1 MHSRPLHTR
10 RAVLRGSAA
19 AALAALVGTTAACGS
34 SSDSSAPAAG
44 ASGSTI
50 KTVKSGVLSVATMSD
65 AKPNCWIENGVFK
78 GFDLDLARAI
88 GGKLGLTVEF
98 AAIDFPALF
107 PSVAQGRY
115 DMAAASTAGTIERQ
129 KIVDFSAGYLGGY
142 LGVLTT
148 KSSGITEDN
157 ASTNGK
163 RLGLL
168 QGSIQEAYAKKFLSG
183 ATLVMFPDNNA
194 GVSALQTGRVDGYF
208 LDFVVGTDY
217 IEQHPELVQPIA
229 IPAFDQ
235 PAAFPIKKGNTAL
248 EDGVNKALGELV
260 EDGTWMKLYTQYFS
274 KAPKPKDL
282 PPYPLP
288 AA

>member
-1 MHSRPLHTR
+1 MSASPFFSRRT
-10 RAVLRGSAA
+10 VLRGGLA
-19 AALAALVGTTAACGS
+19 AALAAAVGTTAACGS
-34 SSDSSAPAAG
+34 DDAAPAA
-44 ASGSTI
+44 SGGSSTVQ
-50 KTVKSGVLSVATMSD
+50 TVTAGVLSVATMSD
-65 AKPNCWIENGVFK
+65 AKPNCWIENGEFK

-88 GGKLGLTVEF
+88 GAKLGLTVEF

-115 DMAAASTAGTIERQ
+115 DMAAASTAGTVERQ

-148 KSSGITEDN
+148 KSSGITADN
-157 ASTNGK
+157 ASTDGK

-168 QGSIQEAYAKKFLSG
+168 QGSIQEAYAKKFLPG

-194 GVSALQTGRVDGYF
+194 GVAALLTGRVDGYF

-217 IEQHPELVQPIA
+217 IDQHPDLVQPIA
-229 IPAFDQ
+229 VPAFDQ

-248 EDGVNKALGELV
+248 KEGVDKALGELV
-260 EDGTWMKLYTQYFS
+260 EDGTWMKLYLQYFT
-274 KAPKPKDL
+274 KAPKPTDL
-282 PPYPLP
+282 PPYALP
-288 AA
+288 TA

>member
-1 MHSRPLHTR
+1 MNPSPFSRRTL
-10 RAVLRGSAA
+10 LRGGGA
-19 AALAALVGTTAACGS
+19 AALAALVGTGAACGS
-34 SSDSSAPAAG
+34 NDAAAPAAG

-50 KTVKSGVLSVATMSD
+50 KTIKPGILSVATMSD

-88 GGKLGLTVEF
+88 GAKLGLTVEF

-107 PSVAQGRY
+107 PAVAQGRY
-115 DMAAASTAGTIERQ
+115 DMGAASSAGTVERQ
-129 KIVDFSAGYLGGY
+129 KIVDFSKGYLGGY

-148 KSSGITEDN
+148 KTSGITKEN
-157 ASTNGK
+157 SSTDGK

-168 QGSIQEAYAKKFLSG
+168 QGSIQEAYAKKFLPG

-194 GVSALQTGRVDGYF
+194 GVAALQTGRVDGYF

-217 IEQHPELVQPIA
+217 IEQHPELIQPIA
-229 IPAFDQ
+229 VPAFDQ

-260 EDGTWMKLYTQYFS
+260 QDGTWMKLYTQYFT
-274 KAPKPKDL
+274 KAPQPKDL

-288 AA
+288 TA

>member
-1 MHSRPLHTR
+1 MSASPFFSRRT
-10 RAVLRGSAA
+10 VLRGGLA
-19 AALAALVGTTAACGS
+19 AALAAAVGGTAACGS
-34 SSDSSAPAAG
+34 DDAAPAA
-44 ASGSTI
+44 SGGSSTVQ
-50 KTVKSGVLSVATMSD
+50 TVTAGVLSVATMSD
-65 AKPNCWIENGVFK
+65 AKPNCWIENGEFK

-88 GGKLGLTVEF
+88 GAKLGLTVEF

-115 DMAAASTAGTIERQ
+115 DMAAASTAGTVERQ

-148 KSSGITEDN
+148 ASSGITKDN
-157 ASTNGK
+157 ASTDGK

-168 QGSIQEAYAKKFLSG
+168 QGSIQEAYAKKFLAG

-194 GVSALQTGRVDGYF
+194 GVSALQSGRVDGYF
-208 LDFVVGTDY
+208 LDYVVGTDY
-217 IEQHPELVQPIA
+217 IDQHPELVQPIA

-248 EDGVNKALGELV
+248 EEGVNKALGELV
-260 EDGTWMKLYTQYFS
+260 EDGTWMKLYTQYFA
-274 KAPKPKDL
+274 KAPKPEDL
-282 PPYPLP
+282 PPYTLP

>member
-1 MHSRPLHTR
+1 MTASSFSRRSL
-10 RAVLRGSAA
+10 LRGSAA
-19 AALAALVGTTAACGS
+19 VGLATLVGATAACGS
-34 SSDSSAPAAG
+34 DDEAAPAAG
-44 ASGSTI
+44 ESSSTI
-50 KTVKSGVLSVATMSD
+50 KTIKPGVLSVATMSD
-65 AKPNCWIENGVFK
+65 AKPNCWIENGEFK

-88 GGKLGLTVEF
+88 GAKLGLTVEF

-148 KSSGITEDN
+148 KTSGITKDN

-168 QGSIQEAYAKKFLSG
+168 QGSIQEAYAKKFLPG

-208 LDFVVGTDY
+208 LDYVVGTDY
-217 IEQHPELVQPIA
+217 IEQHPQLTQPIA

-248 EDGVNKALGELV
+248 AEGVNKALAELV
-260 EDGTWMKLYTQYFS
+260 EDGTWMKLSSQYFS
-274 KAPKPKDL
+274 RAPKPEDL
-282 PPYPLP
+282 PPYQLP